1 MPGGQTT
8 FNGRRVT
15 VTCNGSMIADFDWNS
30 PQENMANAQ
39 LCASAPD
46 LLAQRNALLEALQE
60 LRSYADLK
68 LQGHRQDYPEDHCMV
83 QTALRMIALA
93 DNAIAL
99 AQGGD
104 K

>member
-1 MPGGQTT
+1 MNTLIELGPNLRASLEAIAPGES
-8 FNGRRVT
+8 V
-15 VTCNGSMIADFDWNS
+15 
-30 PQENMANAQ
+30 PEQ
-39 LCASAPD
+39 LCI

-60 LRSYADLK
+60 LRQYADLK
-68 LQGHRQDYPEDHCMV
+68 LQGHRQDYPEDHCMI